1 MTISSCMFCVFSTIP
16 QLPPIV
22 FLLCSIPVSISGGS
36 GALFIASF
44 CYIVDITDFKTRAF
58 R

>member
-1 MTISSCMFCVFSTIP
+1 MFCAFSTMP
-16 QLPPIV
+16 GLPPIM
-22 FLLCSIPVSISGGS
+22 FLLCSIPVAVSGGS

-44 CYIVDITDFKTRAF
+44 CYIVDITDIRTRAA